1 MHGCACDASFLP
13 PSSLQAS
20 SVDSSDV
27 TMWCQLASVSSL
39 LGNLLMTRTALEQV
53 QQNFTHCLASS
64 PRFVHLCPGLHVPR
78 LQPPLHVQK
87 SPVPYPFSLRGEGV
101 GEEDSTLQFTAYESE
116 SYMRGIFHRHF
127 TATSGTGQPLSPSAQ
142 CSLPSKTSQVTW
154 RKTHWSIP
162 LQRDVSVPILY
173 LIVVS
178 SLSASYWEGLGTRA
192 RISER

>member
-53 QQNFTHCLASS
+53 QQNSTHCLASS
-64 PRFVHLCPGLHVPR
+64 LR
-78 LQPPLHVQK
+78 LSISVLVCMYLVSNLPSLSEVSSPL
-87 SPVPYPFSLRGEGV
+87 PFLFERRGGWT
-101 GEEDSTLQFTAYESE
+101 STLQFSAYESE
-116 SYMRGIFHRHF
+116 DYMRGIFHRHF